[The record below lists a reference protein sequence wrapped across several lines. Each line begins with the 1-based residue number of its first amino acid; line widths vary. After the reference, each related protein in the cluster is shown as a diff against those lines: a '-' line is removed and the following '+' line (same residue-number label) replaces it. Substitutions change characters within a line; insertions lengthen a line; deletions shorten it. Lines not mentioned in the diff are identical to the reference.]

1 VHNEAGFGKKESSVA
16 RAMLYNLAPPGSV
29 IIVPDPV
36 WMSDTWAAMLAGAAA
51 RGCRVF
57 IVSPSKWNTPIAD
70 AAVAAVQND
79 VMLRLIHSRDRMREQ
94 MRHTGGELRIGIY
107 NGRAEVDDVAGRMR
121 EVREGLGRAPWLR
134 ELFPF
139 DSAAVAV
146 LNRAVAQT
154 EAAGGKVTLLTHD
167 ERPRAPKLHQKTQL
181 VARPGAIAALLRQPG
196 WEDVVARSMQVQSQQ
211 TMKFADQLGWVTPTI
226 DSAAL
231 RNTDALLRG
240 YEQSISERDRK
251 AVSFYFS
258 LGSQNMDPRGLM
270 SDGEAA
276 LVVSGLHAA
285 AGVVDLYYLMA
296 RSTWIDT
303 KQELD
308 SLVPRPKGIM
318 ARLARMIRNTL

>member
-1 VHNEAGFGKKESSVA
+1 
-16 RAMLYNLAPPGSV
+16 
-29 IIVPDPV
+29 
-36 WMSDTWAAMLAGAAA
+36 
-51 RGCRVF
+51 
-57 IVSPSKWNTPIAD
+57 
-70 AAVAAVQND
+70 
-79 VMLRLIHSRDRMREQ
+79 